1 MITYCLQRYYFFLI
15 PPKKRPTE
23 LCKTA
28 LTFTEIPTSPCNFKG
43 IGRKNNPLRHHCRKG
58 FSFSF
63 TLYEKLI
70 LESILTLRIYIP

>member
-15 PPKKRPTE
+15 PQKKRPTE

-43 IGRKNNPLRHHCRKG
+43 IGRKKQSLAASLLQGIFILIYLIRKTNP
-58 FSFSF
+58 
-63 TLYEKLI
+63 
-70 LESILTLRIYIP
+70 RIYTNS